1 MRWLL
6 GAFCLFMVGCAEQ
19 GAGDKYISDS
29 SACAIDGPTSNSKFS
44 ANSPIAFSG
53 WFYDDNENTVPEHV
67 FIKLTTFDQQ
77 VVYQADAQRFNRPDV
92 AKAIHAGLEMAG
104 FNHTIPAKALKPG
117 NYLVVVTQE
126 TERIFEECNKQ
137 PFKLVIE

>member
-1 MRWLL
+1 MKWSLL
-6 GAFCLFMVGCAEQ
+6 LFYMFLVGCDSKVS
-19 GAGDKYISDS
+19 GDKYISDS
-29 SACAIDGPTSNSKFS
+29 SACAIDGPAPNSKFS
-44 ANSPIAFSG
+44 VNSPIAFSG

-104 FNHTIPAKALKPG
+104 FNHTIPAKSLKPG

-137 PFKLVIE
+137 SIKLVID